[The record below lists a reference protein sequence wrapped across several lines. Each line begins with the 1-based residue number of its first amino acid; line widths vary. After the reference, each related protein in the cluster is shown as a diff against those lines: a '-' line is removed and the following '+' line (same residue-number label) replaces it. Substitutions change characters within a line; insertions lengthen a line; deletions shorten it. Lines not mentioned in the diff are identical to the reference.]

1 MCMYVFYIRI
11 CTYVY
16 VCIYILHPNIHMLNS
31 HSLVHTYMCVLCTY
45 VCMHICVNIRMS
57 IRMDV
62 SNPLAVPYVLQLRC
76 TSPGPFRD
84 EMQRV
89 GRGLSLTD
97 TRRRATM
104 GGFVR
109 LYSRLI
115 GATLAAVAPSLL
127 FSSFELLFSSFELR
141 RSKSVRPGPLV
152 IGIGTGLTPSV

>member
-1 MCMYVFYIRI
+1 MDG
-11 CTYVY
+11 
-16 VCIYILHPNIHMLNS
+16 CIYILHPNIHMLYS

-97 TRRRATM
+97 TRRRAAM

-115 GATLAAVAPSLL
+115 GATLAVVAPSLL

>member
-1 MCMYVFYIRI
+1 
-11 CTYVY
+11 
-16 VCIYILHPNIHMLNS
+16 
-31 HSLVHTYMCVLCTY
+31 
-45 VCMHICVNIRMS
+45 MHICVNIRMS

-97 TRRRATM
+97 TRRQAAM